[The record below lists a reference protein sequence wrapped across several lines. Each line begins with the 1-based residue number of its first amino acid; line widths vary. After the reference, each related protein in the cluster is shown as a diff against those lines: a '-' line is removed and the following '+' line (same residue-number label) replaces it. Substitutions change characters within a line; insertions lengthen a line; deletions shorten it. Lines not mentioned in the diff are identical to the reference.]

1 MKTIHY
7 LLTFILFLLV
17 LSCQD
22 EDIMSLSDGKL
33 PSSQDPSTRTTGI
46 ASNLRHDAD
55 GYWVANR
62 RVPLVGK
69 GRIVDNISDALVSVA
84 GWKENVGHMVDIDI
98 ANSTSFAGVVA
109 ADLLANQIAS
119 VRDMARTYA
128 GGQTAGFVY
137 KVDNTSL
144 LTLAVLKGF
153 WIQTLLKGVAQ
164 ETQGGNTSG
173 ETLEL
178 NLLSAANDGG
188 KQALSISTSFS
199 KPFDEIRIGMNGV
212 SADVLNALS
221 LYYAFVGDNP
231 MQACTTDNTT
241 YFPAGVEIH
250 KNGLFDSGWT
260 SISNAERIIDA
271 DLTNGAGFGVI
282 GGLLSDPHVTV
293 NFKTAIPIGTEV
305 GFCFTDATILDLSLL
320 TGTVLETYDA
330 NNKKVDAVT
339 INSLLGLSAI
349 GGGKKQVSLIASKP
363 CTQVRVKFT
372 GVNINLGATIVNYA
386 FVREPVEID
395 ASSFISLTNTIIAG
409 NTYQFPAPQS
419 GTMTCQLVNY
429 PNGATPQITDKN
441 RITGMT
447 VDGDY
452 SVLVTY
458 TTVDGA
464 TYSQTVVITRKA
476 KVMEGADCNTLITA
490 TKNKA
495 EAYTPAGG
503 GSLISISDISGVN
516 NILDDNPDNYAVYT
530 KGVTLLGNIGI
541 LGIKTSDG
549 SALTP
554 SGREIRTGFT
564 VQSTSS
570 LLSLDALT
578 FFRIRLKRNGT
589 YLSGSSLT
597 EDGIAVS
604 AGLIGDDGTKMRLS
618 IVTNQ
623 EFDAMELWSS
633 GVATANLELKTFN
646 LYNAFWEPT
655 SSTCYSGN
663 IGDACLELL
672 TASNHGAEINYDE
685 TKTGAV
691 ASVGSSFNNL
701 GNLLD
706 DDRTSA
712 TEITN
717 TTVVGG
723 VTVAVKFNTVR
734 TKAQVGF
741 MLKKITGVADVELL
755 NNIHLS
761 VYSKGAKDNNSK
773 NSWGV
778 LGADVIGSG
787 DYTYISTIPEISEF
801 DEIRISFTGV
811 AQALKNVLLTGVFIR
826 PDTDGDGIPDCAE
839 PGTNNDNPINSAD
852 ATSKHICVE
861 SPVTIN
867 ITGTDVLPTGD
878 YTLEFHDITATS
890 TVADKTITLGADHT
904 LTVNDLPAGDYYIN
918 IKSVANANAY
928 YNGVH
933 VTVHP
938 KETTWKQNAASTDWN
953 TWANWSNG
961 SPWDCTNVILP
972 SGCTRYPELTNGADN
987 YCQYIHFSPHAEL
1000 VSTHFLHYQ
1009 KAWVELSITPG
1020 RYYMLSAPLKEM
1032 VTGDIFIPQDL
1043 NGNQGTFS
1051 KFTSLEATNS
1061 PENRF
1066 NPRILQ
1072 RIWGNSAPG
1081 RKLNGEVTVA
1091 INETNW
1097 TPPFND
1103 LKYSY
1108 TTANGFSLLADKG
1121 SLASN
1126 TMTFRFPK
1134 EHTVYNYVNAAGH
1147 PTGITESITRST
1159 AVAGRF
1165 IHEGTDGKV
1174 NFPLTVKVS
1183 SQKSSYTF
1191 LVGNPFM
1198 AHIDIAKFMAA
1209 NPTITSVKV
1218 YDGNSNNSL
1227 IKLDGQLISNGSG
1240 YWYIAPMQSVFVT
1253 VGTSGTQLSVR
1264 FNEDMLC
1271 QVPGNSGQLRNAK
1284 TRLASNRNANISSAL
1299 SVTATSA
1306 GSSATALLIIKPGA
1320 SAAYVPG
1327 EDTELLLDNE
1337 VPPAI
1342 AVFSAANGKALDIQQ
1357 LNMSARR
1364 IPLGVSLKKAGRVTL
1379 SLSHIVG
1386 DNWSKW
1392 TLVDTESGKRYPLAQ
1407 QYEVTID
1414 VGILQ
1419 THAGRFCLEKN

>member
-22 EDIMSLSDGKL
+22 EDIISLPDGKL
-33 PSSQDPSTRTTGI
+33 PSSEEPSTRATKI
-46 ASNLRHDAD
+46 ESNLTQDAN
-55 GYWVANR
+55 GYWVASR

-69 GRIVDNISDALVSVA
+69 GRIVDNISDALVSVI

-98 ANSTSFAGVVA
+98 TNSTSFAGVVA

-137 KVDNTSL
+137 KVNNTSL
-144 LTLAVLKGF
+144 LTLNVLKGF
-153 WIQTLLKGVAQ
+153 WIQTFFKGVAQ
-164 ETQGGNTSG
+164 EIQGGNTAG

-178 NLLSAANDGG
+178 NLLSAANNDG
-188 KQALSISTSFS
+188 KQALSISTSFT
-199 KPFDEIRIGMNGV
+199 KPFDEIRIGMTGV
-212 SADVLNALS
+212 SAEVLNALS

-231 MQACTTDNTT
+231 EQTCTTNNT
-241 YFPAGVEIH
+241 YFPDGVEIH
-250 KNGLFDSGWT
+250 KNGLLDLGWT
-260 SISNAERIIDA
+260 SILGADKIIDA
-271 DLTNGAGFGVI
+271 DLTNGAGFGTV

-305 GFCFTDATILDLSLL
+305 GFCFTDATLLDLSLL

-363 CTQVRVKFT
+363 CTQVRIKFT
-372 GVNINLGATIVNYA
+372 GVNINLGATVVNYA

-395 ASSFISLTNTIIAG
+395 ASSFLSLTNTTIAG

-419 GTMTCQLVNY
+419 GTMQCQLLSS
-429 PNGATPQITDKN
+429 PNGATAQITADN

-452 SVLVTY
+452 VVLVTY
-458 TTVDGA
+458 TAGDGT

-476 KVMEGADCNTLITA
+476 QIMNGADCNTLIT
-490 TKNKA
+490 TSKNKA
-495 EAYTPAGG
+495 IAYTPKGG
-503 GSLISISDISGVN
+503 GSLISISDIKGVD

-530 KGVTLLGNIGI
+530 KGVTVAGNIGI
-541 LGIKTSDG
+541 LGITTSDG
-549 SALTP
+549 STLNTA
-554 SGREIRTGFT
+554 GREIRTGFT

-578 FFRIRLKRNGT
+578 FFRIRLKKNGA
-589 YLSGSSLT
+589 YLSGNSLT
-597 EDGIAVS
+597 EDGNAVS

-618 IVTNQ
+618 IVTDKD
-623 EFDAMELWSS
+623 FDSMELWTS
-633 GVATANLELKTFN
+633 GVATVNLELKTFYI
-646 LYNAFWEPT
+646 YNAFWEPT

-672 TASNHGAEINYDE
+672 TAGNHGAEINYDE
-685 TKTGAV
+685 TKVGSV

-712 TEITN
+712 ATITN
-717 TTVVGG
+717 TTVAGG

-741 MLKKITGVADVELL
+741 MMKKITGLADVDLL
-755 NNIHLS
+755 NNIQLS
-761 VYSKGAKDNNSK
+761 VYSAGVKDDNSK

-787 DYTYISTIPEISEF
+787 DYTYISTIPEVSEF
-801 DEIRISFTGV
+801 DEIRISFKGV
-811 AQALKNVLLTGVFIR
+811 AQALENVLLTGVFIR

-839 PGTNNDNPINSAD
+839 PDANNDNPINSAV
-852 ATSKHICVE
+852 ATPEHICVGN
-861 SPVTIN
+861 PVTIK
-867 ITGTDVLPTGD
+867 ITGTDALPTGD
-878 YTLEFHDITATS
+878 YTLKFHDVTS
-890 TVADKTITLGADHT
+890 TNTVADKTITLAADHT

-918 IKSVANANAY
+918 IQSVANSNAY

-953 TWANWSNG
+953 TWENWSHG
-961 SPWDCTNVILP
+961 IPWDCTNVILP
-972 SGCTRYPELTNGADN
+972 SNCARYPELTSGADN
-987 YCQYIHFSPHAEL
+987 YCHYVHFSPYAEL
-1000 VSTHFLHYQ
+1000 VNTHYLHYQ
-1009 KAWVELSITPG
+1009 KAWVEFSITPG

-1032 VTGDIFIPQDL
+1032 VTGDMFIPQSL
-1043 NGNQGTFS
+1043 LGNQGTVS
-1051 KFTSLEATNS
+1051 KFTNLEATNS

-1072 RIWGNSAPG
+1072 RLWGNSAPG
-1081 RKLNGEVTVA
+1081 RKLNGEVIVA

-1097 TPPFND
+1097 TPPFNA
-1103 LKYSY
+1103 LKHPY
-1108 TTANGFSLLADKG
+1108 TAANGFSLMADKG
-1121 SLASN
+1121 NLASN
-1126 TMTFRFPK
+1126 AMTFRFPK
-1134 EHTVYNYVNAAGH
+1134 EHTTYSYVNASGN
-1147 PTGITESITRST
+1147 PTGITESITRT
-1159 AVAGRF
+1159 AAVAGRF
-1165 IHEGTDGKV
+1165 INEGVDGKV
-1174 NFPLTVKVS
+1174 TFPLAMSVS
-1183 SQKSSYTF
+1183 SQKSSSTF

-1198 AHIDIAKFMAA
+1198 AHIDIKKFMTA

-1227 IKLDGQLISNGSG
+1227 IKVDGQLISNGDG

-1253 VGTSGTQLSVR
+1253 VGTAGTQLSVT

-1271 QVPGNSGQLRNAK
+1271 QVPGSKLRNTS
-1284 TRLASNRNANISSAL
+1284 TRSASSRSTNISSAL
-1299 SVTATSA
+1299 SITATS
-1306 GSSATALLIIKPGA
+1306 GGTSATALLIIKSKA
-1320 SAAYVPG
+1320 SAAYVPD

-1342 AVFSAANGKALDIQQ
+1342 AVFSVASGKALDIQQ
-1357 LNMSARR
+1357 LNASARR
-1364 IPLGVSLKKAGRVTL
+1364 IPLGFSLKKAGRVTL

-1392 TLVDTESGKRYPLAQ
+1392 ALVDTETGKRNSLAQ
-1407 QYEVTID
+1407 QYEVTLD
-1414 VGILQ
+1414 AGILQ
-1419 THAGRFCLEKN
+1419 THAGRFYLEKSE